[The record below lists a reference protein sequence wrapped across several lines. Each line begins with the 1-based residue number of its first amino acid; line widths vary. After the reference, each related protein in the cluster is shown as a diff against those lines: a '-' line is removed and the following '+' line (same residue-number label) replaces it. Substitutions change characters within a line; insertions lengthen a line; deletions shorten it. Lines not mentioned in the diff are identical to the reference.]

1 MYISDVNR
9 ETQKDLVK
17 FCERN
22 DLTFEIW
29 ENPNEHCIATFFIH
43 SDKRLWVVIQEN
55 MLTIYCTN
63 IVNGETK
70 DDWIFVDPKD
80 YYQVTW

>member
-9 ETQKDLVK
+9 KTQELLTH

-22 DLTFEIW
+22 DLSFEIW
-29 ENPNEHCIATFFIH
+29 ENPNEPCIATFFFH
-43 SDKRLWVVIQEN
+43 DDKRLWTVATKD

-70 DDWIFVDPKD
+70 DDWIFIETQD
-80 YYQVTW
+80 YYQLTW